1 MFYFVI
7 GALVVGY
14 LIYSGLCKL
23 KAKPLKITCPCTFVA
38 ASAVAAA
45 LYMTDHK
52 VLAWI
57 VLLFGIY
64 LLAITLMAIRKVS
77 IQKMDMSNELLK
89 Q

>member
-14 LIYSGLCKL
+14 LIYTGLSKL
-23 KAKPLKITCPCTFVA
+23 QAKPLKISCPCTFVA
-38 ASAVAAA
+38 AAAIATA

-52 VLAWI
+52 LLAWI

-64 LLAITLMAIRKVS
+64 LLGITLMAIRKVS
-77 IQKMDMSNELLK
+77 IKNIDMTGEMVK
-89 Q
+89 

>member
-14 LIYSGLCKL
+14 LIYSGLSKL
-23 KAKPLKITCPCTFVA
+23 KAKSLKISCPCTFVA
-38 ASAVAAA
+38 ASAVAIA

-57 VLLFGIY
+57 VLLFGVY
-64 LLAITLMAIRKVS
+64 LLSITLLAIRKVS
-77 IQKMDMSNELLK
+77 MQNMEIAGKMV
-89 Q
+89 QQ

>member
-23 KAKPLKITCPCTFVA
+23 KSKPLKITCPCTFVA

-64 LLAITLMAIRKVS
+64 LFAISLMALRKVS
-77 IQKMDMSNELLK
+77 LRKIDMTSEMIK